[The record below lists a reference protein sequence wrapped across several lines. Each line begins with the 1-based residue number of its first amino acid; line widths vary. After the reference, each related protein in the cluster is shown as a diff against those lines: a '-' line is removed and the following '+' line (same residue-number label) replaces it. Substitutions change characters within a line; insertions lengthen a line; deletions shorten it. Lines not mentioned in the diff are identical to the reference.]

1 MCALIMLLL
10 FSALTIH
17 VQEKS
22 LQALSVIIILLN
34 VNVFSWLMVS
44 CDWPCSAVLHFW
56 GSLETY
62 EKKSFQKEVSV
73 MPQKMHFGFH
83 KEPLTSMYIFHYTK
97 GSSIV
102 GKGSSDY

>member
-34 VNVFSWLMVS
+34 VNVFVWLMVS

-62 EKKSFQKEVSV
+62 
-73 MPQKMHFGFH
+73 
-83 KEPLTSMYIFHYTK
+83 K
-97 GSSIV
+97 GLYSITL
-102 GKGSSDY
+102 